1 MTDSLWQMSS
11 DLLAPCREQRLQ
23 GGLLTRR
30 ALKPEAYVVLHLK
43 RCAAQHCFTERAC
56 FPHSQFVSEPV

>member
-1 MTDSLWQMSS
+1 MTESLWQMSS
-11 DLLAPCREQRLQ
+11 HLLAPCREQRLK
-23 GGLLTRR
+23 GRLLTRR